1 MGWLDR
7 LPTYLQ
13 ALIVVLGFAGVTI
26 AGLFVVRGVVSW
38 ESLLENKSV
47 DQMSQLNDSRRL
59 RYVYYSEDLPSL
71 VWIVIYPEY
80 QGFARDDQHDASR

>member
-1 MGWLDR
+1 MAGPASDLSASADR
-7 LPTYLQ
+7 R
-13 ALIVVLGFAGVTI
+13 AGFRRRHDRRT
-26 AGLFVVRGVVSW
+26 VRSPRVVSW

-59 RYVYYSEDLPSL
+59 RYVYYSEDLPSV

>member
-1 MGWLDR
+1 
-7 LPTYLQ
+7 
-13 ALIVVLGFAGVTI
+13 
-26 AGLFVVRGVVSW
+26 
-38 ESLLENKSV
+38 
-47 DQMSQLNDSRRL
+47 MSQLNDSRRL